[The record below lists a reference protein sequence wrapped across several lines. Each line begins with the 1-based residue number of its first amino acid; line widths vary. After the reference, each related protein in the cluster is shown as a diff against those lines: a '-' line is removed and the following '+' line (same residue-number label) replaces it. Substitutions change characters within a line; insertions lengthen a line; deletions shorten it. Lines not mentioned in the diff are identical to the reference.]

1 MIENSK
7 KISGINS
14 RIYPFPAWPAIL
26 AGFAVLAAATA
37 CLGQTR
43 KTPPPFTSAPKI
55 ENVQLYYSFFVY
67 HQNLVNANQAL
78 KNATPAQGPTLDQQM
93 ATLLGVN
100 LGELPVVVANTQQVS
115 LAQTQAQTNP
125 WAVGAVGSP
134 SAASVLAL
142 QPPQL
147 TMSQRISQY
156 EFARARITAEG
167 VRALNQSL
175 TPASWTGIHAFIT
188 GPFKALIAK
197 P

>member
-1 MIENSK
+1 L
-7 KISGINS
+7 
-14 RIYPFPAWPAIL
+14 L
-26 AGFAVLAAATA
+26 AGFAILATA
-37 CLGQTR
+37 TAGLGQA
-43 KTPPPFTSAPKI
+43 KKAPPPFTSVPKI
-55 ENVQLYYSFFVY
+55 ENRELYYSFFVY
-67 HQNLVNANQAL
+67 HQNLINANQAL

-125 WAVGAVGSP
+125 WAVGSP
-134 SAASVLAL
+134 SAASVVAL

-188 GPFKALIAK
+188 GPFKALITK